1 MNYSAD
7 QIAQTM
13 QAYCERSNKANRG
26 TDYTTIAQRY
36 IDATCA
42 ELMLG
47 IADEYHNPTNSI
59 EVIPIKKTRI
69 RDAVVGQYTDS
80 NGQRRRWYDWLHAQ
94 YPLFLELK
102 TGYRN
107 NQNYSFTEVRPMISI
122 IGECIPNLLNT
133 DTGEASYQQFEAL
146 VNELT
151 LENLGTPPEC
161 DIVRINP
168 GSLQSYIDNTA
179 LLIAEIHAGKP
190 SRYNVEKLIKHLTQ
204 AKRLLDY
211 VRYLDQDWCMP
222 QIRSNTVATDRIYYR
237 GINLQTI
244 SKEVRHAALG
254 NTYRY
259 DLNTAMFAWKRQILA
274 EAGIPAPAMDRLIR
288 HKAGVRLS
296 LANAVF
302 QSRRTRHLSQDFR
315 VDLIKSAIAA
325 LGFGARA
332 QSQNGYGAIDNV
344 IKNPEDR
351 ERFFQHELVAGL
363 VQEQQAFIALLEHAV
378 PWTEL
383 RKQYAGK
390 RVMRPVAYRQLD
402 THSYQNWEAALMSD
416 LRDFLHNKGVGVLL
430 QVHDC
435 IYTDRRIPNLPDVH
449 VWLRDRNPY
458 LSISHEEV
466 RGNWDNRL
474 HKLQDAEDRQRR
486 RAEEEQQAQNYVGV
500 FAQSDSNVGAQAN
513 EISSALRLI
522 DIAVAHDIPMD
533 DIRQDPQL
541 GPYIGQWQMSRIV
554 NRSIRDRELEQEFE
568 V

>member
-1 MNYSAD
+1 MKYNAD

-26 TDYTTIAQRY
+26 TDYATIAQRY

-47 IADEYHNPTNSI
+47 IADDYHNPINSM

-94 YPLFLELK
+94 YPMFLELK

-107 NQNYSFTEVRPMISI
+107 NQNYSFTEVKPLISI
-122 IGECIPNLLNT
+122 IDECIPNLLCT
-133 DTGEASYQQFEAL
+133 DSGEASYQQFESL
-146 VNELT
+146 VNDLT
-151 LENLGTPPEC
+151 LENLGTPPDC
-161 DIVRINP
+161 DIVQINP
-168 GSLQSYIDNTA
+168 VSLQNYIDNTA
-179 LLIAEIHAGKP
+179 LLISEIHGGKP
-190 SRYNVEKLIKHLTQ
+190 SEYNVEKLIKYLTQ

-211 VRYLDQDWCMP
+211 VRYLNQNWNMP
-222 QIRSNTVATDRIYYR
+222 QIKSNTVATDRIYYR

-288 HKAGVRLS
+288 HKAGVRLQLS
-296 LANAVF
+296 NAVF
-302 QSRRTRHLSQDFR
+302 QNRRTRHLTQNFR
-315 VDLIKSAIAA
+315 IDLIKSAITA
-325 LGFGARA
+325 LGFGATP
-332 QSQNGYGAIDNV
+332 QSRNGYGGIDDI

-351 ERFFQHELVAGL
+351 ERFLRHEFTLDLVK
-363 VQEQQAFIALLEHAV
+363 EQQAFIALLEQTV
-378 PWTEL
+378 PWSEL
-383 RKQYAGK
+383 RKQYAGQ
-390 RVMRPVAYRQLD
+390 RVMKPKAYKLLD
-402 THSYQNWEAALMSD
+402 THSYQNWEAALMND
-416 LRDFLHNKGVGVLL
+416 LRDFLHTKGVRVLL

-466 RGNWDNRL
+466 RGNWENRL
-474 HKLQDAEDRQRR
+474 HKLQDAEDKQHR
-486 RAEEEQQAQNYVGV
+486 RAVEEQQAQNYVGV
-500 FAQSDSNVGAQAN
+500 FAQSDSNVGAEAN
-513 EISSALRLI
+513 EVSRTFNLI

-541 GPYIGQWQMSRIV
+541 GPYVTQWQLSRIV
-554 NRSIRDRELEQEFE
+554 NRSIRDRELAQEFD